1 MTFSSLIQ
9 TVSEQLTDKIEDY
22 FSPLQ
27 FFCIQFIARLSS
39 RGVLRV
45 ILRLVQFWVTSAPL
59 APVCRGFAASARL
72 LWGARA
78 GPPAVEEN
86 VHIMALLSEVC
97 CDQWSAVCPFRVP
110 AEKRHENAAS
120 SFTGLPPPEGVM
132 IISLEELRARSFLF
146 FTKEI
151 FAFVF
156 FISLGNSNGKHHPT
170 HGKDQQRLNHNVLD
184 AADRSTRNRQNQ
196 SITSAEFFHV
206 DLWFNDR
213 YYFLTLCS

>member
-1 MTFSSLIQ
+1 MSSSQIKWKIISHLSNSSASSSLP
-9 TVSEQLTDKIEDY
+9 VSPPVVYSVSYWD
-22 FSPLQ
+22 
-27 FFCIQFIARLSS
+27 SS
-39 RGVLRV
+39 SSG
-45 ILRLVQFWVTSAPL
+45 LRL
-59 APVCRGFAASARL
+59 RL
-72 LWGARA
+72 LPLFAEGLR
-78 GPPAVEEN
+78 PPPVSSEGLELVPPLWKKMSTSWLCWVGCAVTNGRLFVRSEYLQKKD
-86 VHIMALLSEVC
+86 MRTRLLLSR
-97 CDQWSAVCPFRVP
+97 AY
-110 AEKRHENAAS
+110 
-120 SFTGLPPPEGVM
+120 PPEGVM

-184 AADRSTRNRQNQ
+184 AADRSTRNWQNQ

>member
-9 TVSEQLTDKIEDY
+9 TVSEQLTDKVEDY

-59 APVCRGFAASARL
+59 APVCGGFAASARL
-72 LWGARA
+72 FWGARA
-78 GPPAVEEN
+78 GPPAVEE
-86 VHIMALLSEVC
+86 HFW
-97 CDQWSAVCPFRVP
+97 WSAVCPFRVP

-132 IISLEELRARSFLF
+132 IIRLEELRAPSFLF

-156 FISLGNSNGKHHPT
+156 FISLGNSNDKHHPT

-213 YYFLTLCS
+213 YYFLTSCS